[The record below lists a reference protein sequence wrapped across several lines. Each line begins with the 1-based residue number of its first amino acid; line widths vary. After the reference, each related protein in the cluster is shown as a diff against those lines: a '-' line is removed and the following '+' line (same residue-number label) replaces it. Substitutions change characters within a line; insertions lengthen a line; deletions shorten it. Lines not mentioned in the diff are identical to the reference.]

1 MRMRFI
7 AKSAPKFAAKSA
19 IFAMC
24 FSTAAH
30 ADLPQAKPAP
40 EPQLIAET
48 APVIVG
54 PIYAYGPIVQ
64 SPPRQRQRSRQAY
77 SGQAYAAP
85 RSYNGYGR
93 AMPNRGPYQQPYQGY
108 AKPWPQSPNYDSDRR
123 SYQIDRTGYQ
133 RWRPSANAQAWY
145 PAPNEMQTRARQPN
159 WRY

>member
-7 AKSAPKFAAKSA
+7 AKSATKSA

-30 ADLPQAKPAP
+30 ADPLQVKSAP
-40 EPQLIAET
+40 EAQVIAET

-54 PIYAYGPIVQ
+54 PVYAYGPIVQ
-64 SPPRQRQRSRQAY
+64 SPPRQRQRSRQAN
-77 SGQAYAAP
+77 SRQAYAAP

-93 AMPNRGPYQQPYQGY
+93 AVPYRGPYRGPYQQPYQRY
-108 AKPWPQSPNYDSDRR
+108 AKPWPQSPSYDADRR
-123 SYQIDRTGYQ
+123 SYNVDRTGYQ